1 MEITLTSRHTTVPE
15 RFRRH
20 LEEKLAKVEQIAP
33 RADRLDVVVSHE
45 PNQRQPQSCERVE
58 LTLRHRREVVRAEAC
73 ADDVHGAL
81 DLAEEKLLERLRRL
95 RDRRKVHHGRQ
106 TPPSVRRGV
115 PVDGADLPP
124 LAAVPEGAASSE
136 VPDAAPPEPDDA
148 AAADVA
154 TVVGTLGAGEEDE
167 HGLADAV
174 GASPVRI
181 REKTHLAHPMSVDE
195 ALAQMEALGH
205 DFYLFL
211 CRSTGAVSLVYR
223 RRGWSYGVIRLE
235 EAPEEAAPDP
245 ADQELV
251 APERLGA

>member
-1 MEITLTSRHTTVPE
+1 MEITLTTRHTTVPE

-20 LEEKLAKVEQIAP
+20 LEDKLAKVEQVAP
-33 RADRLDVVVSHE
+33 RADRLDVVISHE
-45 PNQRQPQSCERVE
+45 TNPRQPQSCERVE

-73 ADDVHGAL
+73 ADDAHGAL

-106 TPPSVRRGV
+106 TPPSVRRGT
-115 PVDGADLPP
+115 AETASAPP
-124 LAAVPEGAASSE
+124 LAVAPPAAAEDRAAEDGAAEDGGAAE
-136 VPDAAPPEPDDA
+136 VD
-148 AAADVA
+148 A
-154 TVVGTLGAGEEDE
+154 TVGALGPGEDE

-174 GASPVRI
+174 GESPVRI

-235 EAPEEAAPDP
+235 EAPEEAASGAGAP
-245 ADQELV
+245 
-251 APERLGA
+251 APEAVSA

>member
-1 MEITLTSRHTTVPE
+1 MEITLTTRHTTVPE

-33 RADRLDVVVSHE
+33 RADRLDVVISHE
-45 PNQRQPQSCERVE
+45 ANPRQPQSCERVE

-73 ADDVHGAL
+73 ADDAHGAL

-106 TPPSVRRGV
+106 TPPSVRRGM
-115 PVDGADLPP
+115 PVEGADVPP
-124 LAAVPEGAASSE
+124 LAAVPDGATSAPAEG
-136 VPDAAPPEPDDA
+136 APPEAEEPA
-148 AAADVA
+148 R
-154 TVVGTLGAGEEDE
+154 VGALGAGEEDE

-174 GASPVRI
+174 GESPVRI

-195 ALAQMEALGH
+195 ALSQMEALGH

-235 EAPEEAAPDP
+235 EAAEEAVPDAEAPR
-245 ADQELV
+245 AAEAV
-251 APERLGA
+251 GA

>member
-1 MEITLTSRHTTVPE
+1 MEITLTTRHTTVPE

-20 LEEKLAKVEQIAP
+20 LEDKLAKVEQVAP
-33 RADRLDVVVSHE
+33 KADRLDVVISHE
-45 PNQRQPQSCERVE
+45 ENPRQPQSCERVE

-73 ADDVHGAL
+73 ADDAHGAL

-106 TPPSVRRGV
+106 TPTSVRSMAV
-115 PVDGADLPP
+115 QDPEAV
-124 LAAVPEGAASSE
+124 LAAVPVREPAPASTALDDDVE
-136 VPDAAPPEPDDA
+136 VGGL
-148 AAADVA
+148 V
-154 TVVGTLGAGEEDE
+154 AGEDPDE
-167 HGLADAV
+167 HGLAEAL

-211 CRSTGAVSLVYR
+211 CRSSGAVSLVYR

-235 EAPEEAAPDP
+235 EAVEPAPAPAGAAPLEP
-245 ADQELV
+245 ARV
-251 APERLGA
+251 GA

>member
-1 MEITLTSRHTTVPE
+1 MEITLTTRHTTVPE

-20 LEEKLAKVEQIAP
+20 LEDKLAKVEQVAP
-33 RADRLDVVVSHE
+33 RAERLDVVISHE
-45 PNQRQPQSCERVE
+45 TNPRQPQSCERVE

-73 ADDVHGAL
+73 ADDAHGAL

-106 TPPSVRRGV
+106 TPSSVRRGA

-124 LAAVPEGAASSE
+124 LAAVPEGALPAGS
-136 VPDAAPPEPDDA
+136 PEPAPQASDGPAGADEPA
-148 AAADVA
+148 A
-154 TVVGTLGAGEEDE
+154 VGALGAGEDDE

-181 REKTHLAHPMSVDE
+181 REKTHSAHPMSVDE

-235 EAPEEAAPDP
+235 EAAEETAADP
-245 ADQELV
+245 AAEPDRASQ
-251 APERLGA
+251 PLGA

>member
-1 MEITLTSRHTTVPE
+1 MEITLTTRHTTVPE

-20 LEEKLAKVEQIAP
+20 LEDKLAKVEQVAP
-33 RADRLDVVVSHE
+33 RADRLDVVISHE
-45 PNQRQPQSCERVE
+45 MNPRQPQSCERVE

-73 ADDVHGAL
+73 ADDAHGAL

-106 TPPSVRRGV
+106 TPPSVRRGSV
-115 PVDGADLPP
+115 PEASSAPP
-124 LAAVPEGAASSE
+124 LGL
-136 VPDAAPPEPDDA
+136 APP
-148 AAADVA
+148 AAADDGASGEEDEPDA
-154 TVVGTLGAGEEDE
+154 TVSALGPGEDE

-235 EAPEEAAPDP
+235 EAPEEAAAGADGAQAP
-245 ADQELV
+245 AAV
-251 APERLGA
+251 SA

>member
-1 MEITLTSRHTTVPE
+1 MEITLTTRHTTVPE

-33 RADRLDVVVSHE
+33 RADRLDVVISHE

-73 ADDVHGAL
+73 ADEVHGAL

-106 TPPSVRRGV
+106 TPPSLRRGA
-115 PVDGADLPP
+115 PIDGAELPP
-124 LAAVPEGAASSE
+124 LAAVPEGAPPA
-136 VPDAAPPEPDDA
+136 AAPEPPLQES
-148 AAADVA
+148 DVA
-154 TVVGTLGAGEEDE
+154 AEADEPSVVAGLGAGEEDE

-211 CRSTGAVSLVYR
+211 CRSTGLVSLVYR

-235 EAPEEAAPDP
+235 EAPEEALDPSAGAPP
-245 ADQELV
+245 TA
-251 APERLGA
+251 ERLGA